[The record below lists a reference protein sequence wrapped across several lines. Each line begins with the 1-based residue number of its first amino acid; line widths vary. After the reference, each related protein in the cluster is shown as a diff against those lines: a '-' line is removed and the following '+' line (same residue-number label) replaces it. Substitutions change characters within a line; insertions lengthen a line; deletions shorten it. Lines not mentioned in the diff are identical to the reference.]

1 MTGRIRLGEREV
13 CRLGFGAMQL
23 PGPGVWGEPKDPA
36 RARAVLRR
44 AVELGIDLI
53 DTSWYYG
60 PLVANRLIAETLHPY
75 PAHLM
80 IATKLGGTRL
90 PDARW
95 GVALRPEEL
104 RAGLETDLRTL
115 RREQIELVHLRW
127 TARAEVPFRESLD
140 AMLALQAEGK
150 LRHIGISNVTL
161 AQLED
166 ALARAPI
173 ASVENLYNVAA
184 GPRRLAHL
192 PEAVVADEAAV
203 LAVCEARGIPFLPFY
218 SLAIPY
224 AGPLA
229 APAVDAIAA
238 RRGVTPAQVS
248 IAWQLARSPV
258 MLPIPGT
265 SSIDHLEANWAARE
279 IVLSPD
285 VVAAIN
291 SSREQETVFHTASN
305 ARLA

>member
-1 MTGRIRLGEREV
+1 VTASPSTIRLGDRTIG
-13 CRLGFGAMQL
+13 RLGFGAMQL
-23 PGPGVWGEPKDPA
+23 PGPGVWGEPRDPA

-44 AVELGIDLI
+44 VVELGIELI

-75 PAHLM
+75 PAHVV
-80 IATKLGGTRL
+80 IATKLGGTRR
-90 PDARW
+90 PDATW
-95 GVALRPEEL
+95 GTALRPEQL
-104 RAGLETDLRTL
+104 REGCETDLRTL
-115 RREQIELVHLRW
+115 GLDRIELVHLRW
-127 TARAEVPFRESLD
+127 TRGADVPFREALD
-140 AMLALQAEGK
+140 AMRALQAEGK
-150 LRHIGISNVTL
+150 IGHVGISNVTL

-203 LAVCEARGIPFLPFY
+203 LAVCEARGLPFLPFY

-224 AGPLA
+224 AGHLA
-229 APAVDAIAA
+229 SPTVDAIAA
-238 RRGVTPAQVS
+238 RRSASPAQ
-248 IAWQLARSPV
+248 IAIAYQLARSPV

-265 SSIDHLEANWAARE
+265 SSLDHLEANWAARAIE
-279 IVLSPD
+279 LGPD
-285 VVAAIN
+285 EVAAITAA
-291 SSREQETVFHTASN
+291 RE
-305 ARLA
+305 